1 VAGGAALSKRKTSK
15 SHGRRSRTDAGASSP
30 GARETDAF
38 YRDFFLPL
46 VRRAI
51 WRHGLSSDDARDI
64 VQDAFLIALE
74 KMNSARRPEAWL
86 VQVVDYLALNHR
98 RKTARRSR
106 LLARWSPRDRPR
118 QGEEDQE

>member
-1 VAGGAALSKRKTSK
+1 MKKRQRPRHSRKLSGES
-15 SHGRRSRTDAGASSP
+15 SDGRTGI
-30 GARETDAF
+30 RESDAF

-51 WRHGLSSDDARDI
+51 WRHGLSADDARDV

-98 RKTARRSR
+98 RKTARRAR
-106 LLARWSPRDRPR
+106 LLAKWSPRDRLR
-118 QGEEDQE
+118 LGEEDQE

>member
-1 VAGGAALSKRKTSK
+1 MKEGRKP
-15 SHGRRSRTDAGASSP
+15 GRRRDSSTKGSEGRTTIL
-30 GARETDAF
+30 ETDAF
-38 YRDFFLPL
+38 YREFFLPL

-51 WRHGLSSDDARDI
+51 WRHGLSADDARDL

-98 RKTARRSR
+98 RKAARRAR
-106 LLARWSPRDRPR
+106 LLAKWSPRDRPR